1 MRLGVG
7 VEGTL
12 GTYQGARW
20 AGEAAAEDPFHIT
33 AEDLMDMPEQMDLM
47 VLVSLEEG
55 NVSENGHINFHAY
68 LEDYSGQI
76 NLLNWSM
83 SSTDTQLSNDNGQPY
98 SISFYRAPTDEQLN
112 DESFDFR
119 SNPLSADEIKTM
131 PFPIN
136 LAIEITGVPKPTVA
150 MDGDGTVLELHY
162 DLGADDHA
170 EASDN
175 PDKED

>member
-1 MRLGVG
+1 V
-7 VEGTL
+7 
-12 GTYQGARW
+12 
-20 AGEAAAEDPFHIT
+20 GEAAADDPFHIT
-33 AEDLMDMPEQMDLM
+33 VEDLMDMPEQMDLM

-83 SSTDTQLSNDNGQPY
+83 SSTNTQVSNDDGQSY
-98 SISFYRAPTDEQLN
+98 SISYFQAPTDEQLN

-119 SNPLSADEIKTM
+119 SNPVSAEEIKAM
-131 PFPIN
+131 SFPIN

-162 DLGADDHA
+162 DLEADDHA
-170 EASDN
+170 EASDQ